1 MFPWQLDELQSRF
14 TKKSGLAKSGLALWI
29 ELDWARADRVA
40 TDRVATEPN
49 IRLRITRVQVWIM
62 GKRSLWIPELRFVLI
77 RFVLIRLPFL
87 AVRDR
92 GIGGNRYNRPER
104 CF

>member
-1 MFPWQLDELQSRF
+1 MFPWQLDELQSRL
-14 TKKSGLAKSGLALWI
+14 TKKSGLAKSGLARWI
-29 ELDWARADRVA
+29 ELDWARATDRVA
-40 TDRVATEPN
+40 TDRVAAEAK
-49 IRLRITRVQVWIM
+49 IRLRITRVQIWLM

-92 GIGGNRYNRPER
+92 GIGGNRCNRPER
-104 CF
+104 

>member
-1 MFPWQLDELQSRF
+1 
-14 TKKSGLAKSGLALWI
+14 
-29 ELDWARADRVA
+29 VA
-40 TDRVATEPN
+40 TDRVATEAK
-49 IRLRITRVQVWIM
+49 IRLRITRVQIWIM
-62 GKRSLWIPELRFVLI
+62 GKRSLWVPEFRFVLI